1 MLWALR
7 FSANKLVAQWGHHSS
22 LVCNCAMEQQLNF
35 KFCFG
40 LRKSSYR
47 HTQNAYSCLQMCSSI
62 SYTSSNGL
70 KDEKK
75 TTVMI
80 RAVTEVCDLVATD
93 HQMTIKWN
101 INYTFSR
108 CFMKILDAGSSTPSL
123 FHTHTHTHTHTQSH
137 ILERGAQSCNW

>member
-1 MLWALR
+1 
-7 FSANKLVAQWGHHSS
+7 
-22 LVCNCAMEQQLNF
+22 
-35 KFCFG
+35 
-40 LRKSSYR
+40 
-47 HTQNAYSCLQMCSSI
+47 MCSSI

-123 FHTHTHTHTHTQSH
+123 LHTHTHSLTYWKEEHRVVTGKDFIAACRPATRLIHWVTTADF
-137 ILERGAQSCNW
+137 LLFPK